1 MKNAIIVGASSGIG
15 AALASV
21 LAAGGYNVFLIARR
35 SDRLRQLQHE
45 LGDRVQ
51 YQQGDVTHS
60 VEIMDTLREAFSTMG
75 HVDLVVQCAGIGEIN
90 AKLDWHPEL
99 ATIEVNVLGFTA
111 VVNATMQAFLR
122 QGSGHLVNISSIAAI
137 RGSGEAPAY
146 NASKS
151 FQSNYM
157 EGLLLKV
164 RASQIPIVITDIQP
178 GFVDTAM
185 AKGDGLFWIASPQ
198 KAAAQIYRAI
208 QKERSHAYVTRRWR
222 FVAWFLRYA
231 PNWLLCRMA
240 QQNAQSDTNKPGD

>member
-21 LAAGGYNVFLIARR
+21 LVADGYNLFLIARR
-35 SDRLRQLQHE
+35 IDRLRQLQNE

-51 YQQGDVTHS
+51 YQQGDVTHC
-60 VEIMDTLREAFSTMG
+60 VQIMDTLREAFCKMG

-90 AKLDWHPEL
+90 ANLNWHPEL
-99 ATIEVNVLGFTA
+99 TTIEVNVLGFTA
-111 VVNATMQAFLR
+111 VVNAAIQAFLR
-122 QGSGHLVNISSIAAI
+122 QGSGHLVNISSIASL
-137 RGSGEAPAY
+137 RGSAEAPAY

-164 RASQIPIVITDIQP
+164 RKSRLPIVITDIQP
-178 GFVDTAM
+178 GFVNTAM

-198 KAAAQIYRAI
+198 KAAAQIYRTI
-208 QKERSHAYVTRRWR
+208 QKRRSHAYVTRRWR
-222 FVAWFLRYA
+222 FVAWFLKYA
-231 PNWLLCRMA
+231 PNWLL
-240 QQNAQSDTNKPGD
+240 